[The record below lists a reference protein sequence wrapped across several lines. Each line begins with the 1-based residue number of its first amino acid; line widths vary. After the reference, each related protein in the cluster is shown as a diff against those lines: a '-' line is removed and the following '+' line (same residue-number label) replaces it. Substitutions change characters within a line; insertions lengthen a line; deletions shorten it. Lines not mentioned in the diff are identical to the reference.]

1 MGLIDAWKAMTGG
14 AVKGSRAGPLV
25 ALQNPG
31 RAVWTA
37 RRYDQF
43 AEEGYRKNVVAY
55 RAVNQVTRAAA
66 SVPWRLFRRGR
77 MGTREAVA
85 AHGLLALLARP
96 NPMQAR
102 AEFFEAVTGFLLIAG
117 NSFIE
122 AAGAGERPRELWPLR
137 PDRMKVIAGKTGLPK
152 GYVFSLAGAERRWD
166 ADPVSGASP
175 ILHLRSF
182 NPLDDWYGLS
192 PIEAAAFSI
201 DQRNE
206 SDKWNMALL
215 QNGARPSGA
224 LVYEPK
230 DAPANLS
237 DEQFA
242 RLRDEIARQYGGA
255 RNAGRP
261 MLLDGGLSWREMSLS
276 PKDMD
281 FLESRNAVSRDIAQA
296 FGVPPQLLGIPGDNT
311 YSNYQEARLALWEDT
326 VIPLLRHLRDEFNAW
341 LVPLFGEA
349 LELDLDLDDIPAL
362 ALRREKTW
370 ARIEAAGFL
379 TLNQETARFSTLHP
393 GSLRRHES
401 HVEPRLLLHIGF
413 ALFHGTTRRIFYLV
427 APMSPEILGHE
438 ELGDPTCPEET
449 PNS

>member
-379 TLNQETARFSTLHP
+379 TLNQETPRFSTLHP

-427 APMSPEILGHE
+427 APMSPEILGYE
-438 ELGDPTCPEET
+438 ELGDPTCPEEI

>member
-14 AVKGSRAGPLV
+14 EAKGSKAGPLV
-25 ALQNPG
+25 ALQHPG

-77 MGTREAVA
+77 MGAREAVA
-85 AHGLLALLARP
+85 AHGLLALLERP

-102 AEFFEAVTGFLLIAG
+102 AEFIEAVTGFLLIAG
-117 NSFIE
+117 NSFVE

-166 ADPVSGASP
+166 ADPVSGRSA

-206 SDKWNMALL
+206 SDTWNMALL

-261 MLLDGGLSWREMSLS
+261 MLLNGGLSWREMSLS

-296 FGVPPQLLGIPGDNT
+296 FDVPPQLLGIPGDNT

-341 LVPLFGEA
+341 LAPLFGEA

-379 TLNQETARFSTLHP
+379 TLNEKRAEV
-393 GSLRRHES
+393 G
-401 HVEPRLLLHIGF
+401 
-413 ALFHGTTRRIFYLV
+413 V
-427 APMSPEILGHE
+427 APLPGGDVMAEPAAAQPSPKAGSREGPSA
-438 ELGDPTCPEET
+438 GSPGT
-449 PNS
+449 